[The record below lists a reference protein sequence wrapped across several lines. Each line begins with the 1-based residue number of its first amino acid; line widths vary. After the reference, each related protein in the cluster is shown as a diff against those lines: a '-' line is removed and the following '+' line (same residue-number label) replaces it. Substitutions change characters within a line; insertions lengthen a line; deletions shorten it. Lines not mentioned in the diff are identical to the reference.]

1 MSLVNITLCQL
12 CDVTFENVEDFT
24 LHSCADI
31 KVENAELQGEKPI
44 ETNGKLV
51 ETFDN
56 LEDFKHDIDPPDV
69 SESDAEYSPRKKKNK
84 KSNVKKKDKLW
95 KLYNCSLCNKN
106 FNYQYK
112 LKKHLKIHI
121 KAGEMIEPDQVFEP
135 KIEIEAQDIKIKDHY
150 NIEYSDINLS
160 EEFLSAILKQVD
172 ELCDSIKN
180 GDPNLERTITV
191 NQNLNDAVSYYRNK
205 LFLFDS
211 KLDETKNNI
220 DDYYEELPIYSETEY
235 VEKDSDT
242 DYEPLIKKKRKKSS
256 KSTPSS
262 IFSCSISNI

>member
-1 MSLVNITLCQL
+1 MSIVNFPFCQL
-12 CDVTFENVEDFT
+12 CHVTFDNVEDLS

-31 KVENAELQGEKPI
+31 KVENAELQGENPI
-44 ETNGKLV
+44 ETNGKLI

-56 LEDFKHDIDPPDV
+56 QEDFKYDMDPPDV
-69 SESDAEYSPRKKKNK
+69 SECDAEYSPLKKKNK
-84 KSNVKKKDKLW
+84 KSNVKKTDKSK

-106 FNYQYK
+106 LKGNYQ
-112 LKKHLKIHI
+112 LKKHLKSHI

-150 NIEYSDINLS
+150 DFECSDIDLS
-160 EEFLSAILKQVD
+160 EEFLSDILKQVD

-211 KLDETKNNI
+211 KLDETRNNI
-220 DDYYEELPIYSETEY
+220 DYYDELPIYSETEY

-262 IFSCSISNI
+262 IFSCSISYI